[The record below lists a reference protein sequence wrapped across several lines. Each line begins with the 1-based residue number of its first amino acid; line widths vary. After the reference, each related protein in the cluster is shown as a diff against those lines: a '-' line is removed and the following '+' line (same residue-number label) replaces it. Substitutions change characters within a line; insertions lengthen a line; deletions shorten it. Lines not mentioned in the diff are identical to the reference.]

1 MRGRVAVGDSV
12 GLDPE
17 AGRKKMPRTYTDSE
31 LQQLAAFYDQHGV
44 VHLPGFLDAEAVRV
58 VLGEIDRAAAAST
71 GPGAVPGLARSF
83 GRGRGRMTIR
93 SQSDENPVIRE
104 FLFQRA
110 LAEPVAR
117 ISGSRELQ
125 FWFDLTFIHE
135 ADAEGG
141 SGEGSGWHH
150 DISAFGFKGEKL
162 PSLWMAMT
170 PAVEGQSR
178 IEFIDG
184 SHRSVPGF
192 FRPPTS
198 STPRLDDPMLEIP
211 DYDALVA
218 EGREQRLAWDCAP
231 GDALLIHPFTIH
243 GAKGNAGNA
252 RHGRRVAITTR
263 WLGDDVRW
271 LPLDPRFTSGA
282 GIDPDHPPPLGS
294 RPSPAT
300 FPVVWAR

>member
-1 MRGRVAVGDSV
+1 
-12 GLDPE
+12 
-17 AGRKKMPRTYTDSE
+17 MPRQYTDSE
-31 LQQLAAFYDQHGV
+31 LQQLAASYDEHGT
-44 VHLPGFLDAEAVRV
+44 VHLPDFLDADTVGR

-71 GPGAVPGLARSF
+71 GAGPVAGMARSF

-104 FLFQRA
+104 FLLQRA
-110 LAEPVAR
+110 LAEPIAR
-117 ISGSRELQ
+117 ICGSRVLQ

-135 ADAEGG
+135 AAADGE

-184 SHRSVPGF
+184 SHRRVPGY

-198 STPRLDDPMLEIP
+198 TPRPDDPMLEIP
-211 DYDALVA
+211 DYDALLR
-218 EGREQRLAWDCAP
+218 EGREKRLAWDCAP
-231 GDALLIHPFTIH
+231 GDALLIHPYTIH
-243 GAKGNAGNA
+243 GAKGNAGSIH
-252 RHGRRVAITTR
+252 HGRRVAITTR

-282 GIDPDHPPPLGS
+282 GIDPDRPPALGS
-294 RPSPAT
+294 RPSRT
-300 FPVVWAR
+300 VFPVVWGR

>member
-1 MRGRVAVGDSV
+1 
-12 GLDPE
+12 
-17 AGRKKMPRTYTDSE
+17 MPRTYTDSE
-31 LQQLAAFYDQHGV
+31 LQQLAAFYDEHGA
-44 VHLPGFLDAEAVRV
+44 VHLPGLLDADIVRV
-58 VLGEIDRAAAAST
+58 VLGEIDRAAAASS
-71 GPGAVPGLARSF
+71 GPG
-83 GRGRGRMTIR
+83 GRMTIR
-93 SQSDENPVIRE
+93 SQSEENPVIRE

-110 LAEPVAR
+110 LAEPIAR
-117 ISGSRELQ
+117 LCGSRELQ

-184 SHRSVPGF
+184 SHRSVPGY

-198 STPRLDDPMLEIP
+198 SPRPDDPMLEVP
-211 DYDALVA
+211 DYDALLA
-218 EGREQRLAWDCAP
+218 DGRERRLAWDCAP
-231 GDALLIHPFTIH
+231 GDALLIHPYTIH

-282 GIDPDHPPPLGS
+282 GIDPDHPPALGS
-294 RPSPAT
+294 RPSPAQ
-300 FPVVWAR
+300 FPRVWAR